1 MLYTWFFV
9 ENAVL
14 GIPYGRS
21 GIFCIEF
28 ICNLSNPQ
36 ALCAS
41 SFAKGAHTIGCCFV
55 SLLRK
60 GRFPRSAGEMS
71 AKQTKGDGAVSV
83 ARRKP

>member
-41 SFAKGAHTIGCCFV
+41 SFAKGAYAV
-55 SLLRK
+55 SHGFADSLFFRLSYRLGLLRK
-60 GRFPRSAGEMS
+60 GA
-71 AKQTKGDGAVSV
+71 
-83 ARRKP
+83 ARRAED